1 MAPVTKT
8 EYSTFTY
15 LVTSVRPDGNTLV
28 ETDIVVSSNIVTST
42 PGSGPSGS
50 VEPTPSLPQLVSIFY
65 RESFSKTLNYQQ
77 RISMVMTTCDQ

>member
-42 PGSGPSGS
+42 PGSG
-50 VEPTPSLPQLVSIFY
+50 VEPTPSLPQLVSITDKL
-65 RESFSKTLNYQQ
+65 SKTRNGQQ
-77 RISMVMTTCDQ
+77 M

>member
-50 VEPTPSLPQLVSIFY
+50 VEPTPSLPKLVSIFY

-77 RISMVMTTCDQ
+77 RISTVMTTCDQ

>member
-42 PGSGPSGS
+42 LDSI
-50 VEPTPSLPQLVSIFY
+50 EATPSLPLLVSI
-65 RESFSKTLNYQQ
+65 
-77 RISMVMTTCDQ
+77 

>member
-42 PGSGPSGS
+42 PGSG
-50 VEPTPSLPQLVSIFY
+50 VEPTPSLPQLVSITDSI
-65 RESFSKTLNYQQ
+65 RDKLSQTWNGQQ
-77 RISMVMTTCDQ
+77 IILMVMTMCDQ

>member
-42 PGSGPSGS
+42 PGSG
-50 VEPTPSLPQLVSIFY
+50 VEPTPSLPQLVSITDNV
-65 RESFSKTLNYQQ
+65 RDKLSKLGTVNK
-77 RISMVMTTCDQ
+77 

>member
-42 PGSGPSGS
+42 PGSG
-50 VEPTPSLPQLVSIFY
+50 VEPTPSLPQLVSITDSI
-65 RESFSKTLNYQQ
+65 RDKLSKTWNGQQ
-77 RISMVMTTCDQ
+77 IIFMVMTMCDQ

>member
-42 PGSGPSGS
+42 PGSGPSGG
-50 VEPTPSLPQLVSIFY
+50 VEATPSLPQVVSIIILTILVKL
-65 RESFSKTLNYQQ
+65 ETKNL
-77 RISMVMTTCDQ
+77 MVMTTCD

>member
-42 PGSGPSGS
+42 PGSGPSGG
-50 VEPTPSLPQLVSIFY
+50 VEPTPSLPQLVSIFH
-65 RESFSKTLNYQQ
+65 RESFSKTFNYQQ